1 MVKNI
6 PQNKTPDELKEHFL
20 SIIPELEIQYV
31 SYTYKITE
39 MMDILN
45 KQAQWMQKRNYLISY
60 KKRRLEK
67 LGITE
72 EEARATGAEVYPP
85 PETFLCFS
93 TAWPTVEH
101 CEKELQELQQ

>member
-45 KQAQWMQKRNYLISY
+45 KQAQWM
-60 KKRRLEK
+60 
-67 LGITE
+67 
-72 EEARATGAEVYPP
+72 
-85 PETFLCFS
+85 
-93 TAWPTVEH
+93 
-101 CEKELQELQQ
+101 